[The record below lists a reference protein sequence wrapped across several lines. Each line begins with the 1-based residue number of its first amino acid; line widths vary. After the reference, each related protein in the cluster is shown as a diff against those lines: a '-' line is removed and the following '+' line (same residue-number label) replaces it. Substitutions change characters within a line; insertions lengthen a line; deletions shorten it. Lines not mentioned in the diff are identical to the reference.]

1 MRLLLLALL
10 FPWVTTAQMSVMTF
24 NIRLA
29 TPSDGINEWENRKER
44 VAETILWHETQILG
58 VQEALHN
65 QMMDLQARL
74 PDYAYVGVG
83 RDDGKTAGEY
93 SAIFYKKAL
102 FEVIESRTF
111 WLSTTPEVPSF
122 GWDAKIRRVVT
133 WAKFRVRS
141 SQKTF
146 FVFNTHFDHQGVE
159 ARRESALL
167 LKRKIQE
174 IAGSSPVVVLGDFN
188 AEPTS
193 EPMQIMLGATQ
204 PRVYDA
210 RTRSLT
216 APFGPTGTFNGFK
229 SGELSDQPIDHILV
243 TQEWKVTKAAT
254 LSPTWKG
261 LFASDH
267 FAVVAWLRLP

>member
-74 PDYAYVGVG
+74 PNYAYVGVG

-210 RTRSLT
+210 RTQSLT
-216 APFGPTGTFNGFK
+216 PPFGPTGTFNGFK